1 MASRM
6 VSRMEGEEG
15 KGNGRGRRNFY
26 GIGHMNERAVRR
38 AMFMAS
44 LWLLLFVERR
54 GRIEMSS
61 AAAASSVQGEDE
73 VAR

>member
-1 MASRM
+1 MSIS
-6 VSRMEGEEG
+6 VE
-15 KGNGRGRRNFY
+15 NGRGRRNFY
-26 GIGHMNERAVRR
+26 GIGHMNEGAVRR

-44 LWLLLFVERR
+44 LWLLRAITRLLFVERR

-61 AAAASSVQGEDE
+61 AAAISVQGEDE